1 MKWASRFK
9 WITSAIFLILGTVTV
24 GLFFGLSEEASR
36 GFSWWLS
43 FGSLMMAGVISY
55 LFCMSM
61 LVHLSKHKDEVPM
74 NLSMGA
80 IAFIYNIAVLV
91 HIVLFWLVLDVSEK
105 LYMWIH
111 IITFALAFIL
121 ALLIG
126 LTRLSVGRLQKDES
140 NRMQFKKRLQLVLH
154 GARLELEGWEHAER
168 DVLLEQM
175 GKLEEQVK
183 YSDPL
188 SVPAM
193 VLEEGQIMDQAARL
207 EEGVRSMV
215 RDRNTVYSADELRDM
230 IRQLSNG
237 MKLRNEQ
244 LAALK

>member
-9 WITSAIFLILGTVTV
+9 WITSAIFLILGAVTV
-24 GLFFGLSEEASR
+24 GLFFGLCDVESR

-43 FGSLMMAGVISY
+43 FGSLMMAGLISY

-80 IAFIYNIAVLV
+80 IAFIYNIVVLV
-91 HIVLFWLVLDVSEK
+91 HIVLFWLVLDIPEK

-111 IITFALAFIL
+111 IITFAVAFIL

-126 LTRLSVGRLQKDES
+126 LTRISVGRLQQDES
-140 NRMQFKKRLQLVLH
+140 NRMQFKKRLQLSLH
-154 GARLELEGWEHAER
+154 GARLELESWENPER
-168 DVLLEQM
+168 DMLLEQVN
-175 GKLEEQVK
+175 KLEEQVK
-183 YSDPL
+183 YSDPI
-188 SVPAM
+188 SVPTM

-244 LAALK
+244 LAVLK

>member
-9 WITSAIFLILGTVTV
+9 WITSAIFLILGAVTV
-24 GLFFGLSEEASR
+24 GLFFGLSDVESR

-43 FGSLMMAGVISY
+43 FGSLMMAGLISY

-80 IAFIYNIAVLV
+80 IAFIYNIVVLV
-91 HIVLFWLVLDVSEK
+91 HIVLFWLVLDIPEK

-111 IITFALAFIL
+111 IITFAVAFIL

-126 LTRLSVGRLQKDES
+126 LTRISVGRLQQDES
-140 NRMQFKKRLQLVLH
+140 NRMQFKKRLQLSLH
-154 GARLELEGWEHAER
+154 GARLELESWENAER
-168 DVLLEQM
+168 DMLLEQVN
-175 GKLEEQVK
+175 KLEEQVK
-183 YSDPL
+183 YSDPI

-193 VLEEGQIMDQAARL
+193 VLEEGQIMDQATRL

-230 IRQLSNG
+230 VRQLSNG